1 MSDLER
7 YRTDHLILLV
17 GGNPLPNYVAARLLA
32 KQRIT
37 LIHSQGT
44 QAVAERLKAQV
55 ESVDPDCCVTL
66 CEVDEARAPSIY
78 AGVRDALKGESGRV
92 GLHYTGGTKAMA
104 VHAYHAV
111 ADWACE
117 HDKSFVASYLDAR
130 RQELVIDDQRDPV
143 TRYIGDALQLTLQEM
158 LDLHGWSP
166 KHEPR
171 TTPLLPET
179 ARAIARACAEDQH
192 IHIYQRWKEDIL
204 YACCKK
210 NDSSEKWRSKGQLKQ
225 TLLPWPAGGSLDAVT
240 QSLKRE
246 LDQDGDHLDIG
257 AAARRLDL
265 SEPEDFCKWLDGL
278 WLEHYVLDELS
289 RLSQPEAKPNPGQI
303 FQGIN
308 VQTGQVELE
317 LDVATL
323 VGYQLFAFS
332 CGTVVG
338 KEAKSQL
345 KLKLFEVLL
354 RARQLGGDQA
364 RIALV
369 SLYDDPVGLQ
379 AEARQQIDPE
389 NQAQIRVFGHRHLT
403 DLAKHLE
410 DWIAAQRRA

>member
-44 QAVAERLKAQV
+44 KDVAERLKARV
-55 ESVDPDCCVTL
+55 ESDDLGCRVNL
-66 CEVDEARAPSIY
+66 CEVDESRASSIC
-78 AGVRDALKGESGRV
+78 AGVRDALKDESGRV

-104 VHAYHAV
+104 VHAYRAV
-111 ADWACE
+111 TDWARSHAE
-117 HDKSFVASYLDAR
+117 DFVASYLDAR
-130 RQELVIDDQRDPV
+130 RQELVIDDQHSAVPPQYV
-143 TRYIGDALQLTLQEM
+143 GDALQLTLQEM
-158 LDLHGWSP
+158 LDLHGWSL

-179 ARAIARACAEDQH
+179 ARAIARACAEDH
-192 IHIYQRWKEDIL
+192 HTYQRWKKETL
-204 YACCKK
+204 HVCCKR
-210 NDSSEKWRSKGQLKQ
+210 DDGSERWLSKGQLKQ
-225 TLLPWPAGGSLDAVT
+225 KLLPWPAGGSLDAVT

-246 LDQDGDHLDIG
+246 LAQDGDQLNIG
-257 AAARRLDL
+257 AAAQWLGF

-289 RLSQPEAKPNPGQI
+289 QLSQPEAKPNPGQI

-308 VQTGQVELE
+308 VQTGQVELD
-317 LDVATL
+317 LDVAAL

-338 KEAKSQL
+338 KGAKSQL
-345 KLKLFEVLL
+345 KQKLFEVLL

-369 SLYDDPVGLQ
+369 SLYDDHDGLQ

-389 NQAQIRVFGHRHLT
+389 DQAQIRVFGRQHLT
-403 DLAKHLE
+403 DLAKYLE
-410 DWIAAQRRA
+410 GWIAEQRRA